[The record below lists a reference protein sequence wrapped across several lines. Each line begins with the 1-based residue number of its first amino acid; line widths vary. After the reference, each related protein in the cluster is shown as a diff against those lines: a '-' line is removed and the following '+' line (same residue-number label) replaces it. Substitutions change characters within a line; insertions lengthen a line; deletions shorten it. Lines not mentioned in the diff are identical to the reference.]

1 MEEITSEREK
11 KEKPKREAW
20 AGERDNEKVRRR
32 NKKMYE
38 RETRAV

>member
-20 AGERDNEKVRRR
+20 AEGRENEKVQRK
-32 NKKMYE
+32 NKRMHE